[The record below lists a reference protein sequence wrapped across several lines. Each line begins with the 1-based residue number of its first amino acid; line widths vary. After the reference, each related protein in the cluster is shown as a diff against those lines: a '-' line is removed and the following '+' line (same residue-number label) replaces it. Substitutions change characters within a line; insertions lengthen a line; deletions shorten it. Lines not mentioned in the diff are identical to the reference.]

1 MTVIEARRKAILFVV
16 TSMCVALIQS
26 LFLSYLWGMVFDY
39 FFLQQLFGIKPGSS
53 TQIVITIIFV
63 IVLVRLVGYCAKK
76 RAQYLDDKAEEEEK
90 VRSKGPVVSQ
100 DRGGG
105 QSPHIQDSNHGEG
118 AALSDPLITG
128 GDV

>member
-1 MTVIEARRKAILFVV
+1 MTVIEARRKAILFVI
-16 TSMCVALIQS
+16 TSMFVALIQS

-39 FFLQQLFGIKPGSS
+39 FILEQLFGIKPGSS

-63 IVLVRLVGYCAKK
+63 VVLVRLVGYCAK
-76 RAQYLDDKAEEEEK
+76 RRVQYLDDKAEEEEE

-105 QSPHIQDSNHGEG
+105 HSFHVQDSNHGEG
-118 AALSDPLITG
+118 ALSDPLITG
-128 GDV
+128 GGV